1 MHTNP
6 SLASPSKFRASLVSA
21 STSSWSMIGGKFNV
35 DGLQVS
41 CGLAAV
47 ALLWSLGSKSHTERS
62 KSEVAVGGGCG
73 FENSR

>member
-1 MHTNP
+1 M
-6 SLASPSKFRASLVSA
+6 
-21 STSSWSMIGGKFNV
+21 
-35 DGLQVS
+35 DGLQVA

-73 FENSR
+73 FENS